1 MSALAHIG
9 VFVLVS
15 VVLAG
20 GAAFL
25 AGRAI
30 AGTWRPWWHVA
41 IYMLI
46 LGAAA
51 RFFHMA
57 LFGEPLLA
65 LIPYLESTAVCMLFG
80 FWGYHA
86 TRARQMAQQYGWLYQ
101 RSGFLRSSRRNA
113 APNAAATEL
122 G

>member
-1 MSALAHIG
+1 MGRLAGALIYFG
-9 VFVLVS
+9 PVGLILLVS
-15 VVLAG
+15 VILGG

-25 AGRAI
+25 TGRAI

-41 IYMLI
+41 LYMLV

-57 LFGEPLLA
+57 LFGEELLS
-65 LIPYLESTAVCMLFG
+65 LPGYLGSTAVCLLFG
-80 FWGYHA
+80 FWGYRF

-101 RSGFLRSSRRNA
+101 RSGFLA
-113 APNAAATEL
+113 WVPKT
-122 G
+122 

>member
-1 MSALAHIG
+1 MSFSLITLT
-9 VFVLVS
+9 FILF
-15 VVLAG
+15 G
-20 GAAFL
+20 GAGAL
-25 AGRAI
+25 MGNAI
-30 AGTWRPWWHVA
+30 ADTWRPWWHVA
-41 IYMLI
+41 FYMLI

-57 LFGEPLLA
+57 LFGEPLQS

-80 FWGYHA
+80 FWGYRA

-101 RSGFLRSSRRNA
+101 RAAFLGWSRRHA
-113 APNAAATEL
+113 APNAAATKL